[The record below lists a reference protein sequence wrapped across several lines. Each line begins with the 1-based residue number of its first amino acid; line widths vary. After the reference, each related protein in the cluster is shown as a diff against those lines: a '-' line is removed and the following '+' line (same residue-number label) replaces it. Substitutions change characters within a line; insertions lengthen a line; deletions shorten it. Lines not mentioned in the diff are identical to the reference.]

1 MKKNKIIF
9 WVATTLIFVFEGV
22 LTALFSQ
29 KPESKLMMN
38 HLGYPAYFG
47 IALDVFKVLGAI
59 ILMIPVL
66 PKRLIGLAYAGF
78 VFDFI
83 FAGISNTA
91 VDGFGGGTIF
101 PLVTMAVLAVSYIYY
116 NKTYGAAVAA

>member
-9 WVATTLIFVFEGV
+9 WITTTLIFVFEGV
-22 LTALFSQ
+22 LTALFAQ

-47 IALDVFKVLGAI
+47 IALDICKVLGSI
-59 ILMIPVL
+59 VLMIPVL

-83 FAGISNTA
+83 FAGISNTV

-101 PLVTMAVLAVSYIYY
+101 PVVTMAVLAVSFMYY
-116 NKTYGAAVAA
+116 NKTYAVTL

>member
-1 MKKNKIIF
+1 MKKDKIIF
-9 WVATTLIFVFEGV
+9 WVSTTLIFVFEGV

-29 KPESKLMMN
+29 KPESKMMMN

-47 IALDVFKVLGAI
+47 IALNIFKVLGSIAV
-59 ILMIPVL
+59 MIPIL

-78 VFDFI
+78 VYDFI

-91 VDGFGGGTIF
+91 VDGFGAGTIF
-101 PLVTMAVLAVSYIYY
+101 PVVAMAVLAVSYIYY
-116 NKTYGAAVAA
+116 NKTYAAIA

>member
-1 MKKNKIIF
+1 MKKDKIIF
-9 WVATTLIFVFEGV
+9 WVSTTLIFVFEGL

-29 KPESKLMMN
+29 KPESKMMLN

-47 IALDVFKVLGAI
+47 IALDIFKVLGSIA
-59 ILMIPVL
+59 LMIPVL

-78 VFDFI
+78 VYDFI

-91 VDGFGGGTIF
+91 VDGFGAGTIF
-101 PLVTMAVLAVSYIYY
+101 PVVTLAVLAVSYVYY
-116 NKTYGAAVAA
+116 NKTYGAIV